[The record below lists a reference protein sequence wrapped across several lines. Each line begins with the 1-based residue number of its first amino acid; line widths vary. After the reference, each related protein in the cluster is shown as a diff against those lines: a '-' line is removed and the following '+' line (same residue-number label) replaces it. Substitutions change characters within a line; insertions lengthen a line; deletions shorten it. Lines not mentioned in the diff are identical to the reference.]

1 MLSTI
6 LRKKFLLV
14 NQDNRDYG
22 GAANG
27 SVPNPD
33 ELFVV
38 VFDENGLFPPNGSPP
53 IKSVDAN
60 GSALPYKNIV

>member
-1 MLSTI
+1 MLIETN
-6 LRKKFLLV
+6 LH
-14 NQDNRDYG
+14 NNNDYG

-53 IKSVDAN
+53 NKSVDPN
-60 GSALPYKNIV
+60 GSVLPYKYSPINVTLH